1 MKELSVKNINELAE
15 GMFKCSTTMMNG
27 RTSNNTIFS
36 KEDYPEMIWE
46 LAKHIAK
53 KRIMAE
59 IKA

>member
-1 MKELSVKNINELAE
+1 MKEISEKTVKELAE

-27 RTSNNTIFS
+27 RASNTILS